1 MRPAEII
8 ENVSRA
14 AYLVLLTVLASK
26 NPLKIQSAWLMVAAL
41 FLFLYYIVW
50 IRYFA
55 GGRDV
60 ALLNKSFLFV
70 PIPLAVFPV
79 LYFLC
84 AAVWLG
90 NLPAAVS
97 AVIFGAAHITVSV
110 QSFR

>member
-1 MRPAEII
+1 MSLKLSFSWIGIVVFALPMLINIIYAIFPPVGDAVSSKKVMRPAEII

-14 AYLVLLTVLASK
+14 AYLVLLTVLA
-26 NPLKIQSAWLMVAAL
+26 
-41 FLFLYYIVW
+41 
-50 IRYFA
+50 
-55 GGRDV
+55 
-60 ALLNKSFLFV
+60 
-70 PIPLAVFPV
+70 IPRAVFPV

-90 NLPAAVS
+90 NLPAAIS